1 MFQLKCHGLAAQKR
15 SAKPFWVDMQFS
27 GQHFPGIPACRHE
40 GGREARSGRQY
51 MLFCLVWA
59 ESLEFLG

>member
-1 MFQLKCHGLAAQKR
+1 MVQKLKNDQQSHFGG
-15 SAKPFWVDMQFS
+15 DMQFS
-27 GQHFPGIPACRHE
+27 GRHFPGIPACRHE

-51 MLFCLVWA
+51 MLFCLIWA